1 MPDSRRENSEAPI
14 KPSRLEDDRSQ
25 LLAKGQE
32 LDEKVLR
39 ALQKAIA
46 LRGNLETTYWKTA

>member
-39 ALQKAIA
+39 GLQKAIA
-46 LRGNLETTYWKTA
+46 LS